1 MVIDKV
7 YGLQRT
13 GLSLNQRFTLLAQAQ
28 KARQTRPRRN
38 SNIGYQNLAKQRL
51 IEQLNQEGYRQ
62 AVKERL
68 GWRSFGSDS
77 NLPGLRRA
85 NSFGNLSQRSVT
97 SGVPQRRKRYF
108 YKPRKFNFFQGGWRN
123 WGLQRRGGRMG
134 FNRGRIR
141 GRGGF
146 QQVGR
151 MQSRQAGAQ
160 NQGQTRVGPQNQ
172 AGARPQTG
180 PRGRGRGRSWGRGA
194 NTNRPQVSKE
204 ELDLQLDQYMS
215 STKSA
220 LDKELDDYMKAAM
233 ELE

>member
-97 SGVPQRRKRYF
+97 SGF
-108 YKPRKFNFFQGGWRN
+108 IFFQGGWRN

-160 NQGQTRVGPQNQ
+160 NQGQTRAGPQNQ

-180 PRGRGRGRSWGRGA
+180 PRGRGRGRSWGRGGA